1 MPAPQTFSS
10 VADWVAAEYSAAEAK
25 PPKASAAS
33 LSRTGMQVV
42 DVHPHSPAGML
53 GVRGEDILYYI
64 NGRAFDDEA
73 LGAALRP
80 RRFGRA
86 HRFDLLR
93 PGSGTRIRI
102 TGPALPFGLQLA
114 ESVQGFAMQLRS
126 GDPDVSEVAG
136 FWARGDAAGL
146 AVIWAGLEV
155 LMIRVRDMGGQ
166 PLSGPLPQS
175 IPDDSPLPDDE
186 AYPVQFGAWLALAA
200 AHAGQWGRARWVLDR
215 VERWFEDTNE
225 NAMMSLFAA
234 MAYTRALLAEH
245 ESDRDAAI
253 AHLHHAADLSPETPV
268 IYRKLSELVGAKVD
282 APASPFIGTRPALE
296 LPRRDPKGAFAQP
309 PGEVSLR
316 ERAAALRPRQLL
328 LLILLAGYRSNGPH
342 VEGLRRA
349 LLPLSR
355 LAPRITEAI
364 TVTSWDHPAS
374 RPVPYPL
381 MEDELRGAG
390 VQTSLLFDAGGR
402 AQTALSLISAPTNLF
417 IDHRGVVV
425 AEGWLGDDRAL
436 WDALAAVS

>member
-1 MPAPQTFSS
+1 M
-10 VADWVAAEYSAAEAK
+10 AAEYSAAEAK

-33 LSRTGMQVV
+33 LSRTGMLV
-42 DVHPHSPAGML
+42 DVHLHSPAGML

-186 AYPVQFGAWLALAA
+186 AYLVQFGAWLALAA

-355 LAPRITEAI
+355 LAPRIAEAI